1 MTKGKAENE
10 FINLSDSQI
19 YRDRRRDETSINS
32 MLQSI
37 ESRIDLGA
45 SFRNEFWVEGL
56 LVMAAAIGIGMV
68 AVLIRAGWLQ

>member
-10 FINLSDSQI
+10 FIDLSDSQI
-19 YRDRRRDETSINS
+19 YRNRRREGTSINN

-37 ESRIDLGA
+37 ESIIDLGA
-45 SFRNEFWVEGL
+45 SFRNIFLVEGL
-56 LVMAAAIGIGMV
+56 LALGVAMGIGMV